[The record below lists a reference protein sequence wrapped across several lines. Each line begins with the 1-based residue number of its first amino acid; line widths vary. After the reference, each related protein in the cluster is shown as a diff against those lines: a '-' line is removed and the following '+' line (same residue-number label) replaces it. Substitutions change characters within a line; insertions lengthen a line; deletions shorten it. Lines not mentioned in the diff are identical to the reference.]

1 MRKCW
6 TENPEDRPTFSTLKE
21 WIATMLDRVDHP
33 LGGTVDSSNIATL
46 YVNLA
51 MGSQYKY
58 DID

>member
-21 WIATMLDRVDHP
+21 WIATMLDRVYHP
-33 LGGTVDSSNIATL
+33 LSGTVDSTNIATL